1 MRNCRLEHAALIA
14 DRLAGL
20 KTYAATLYL
29 LLRYRK
35 LEPPHHGVSPRISCV
50 LLTANDDYVRH
61 YQVHIFPIG
70 RFQRRR
76 SNQIFGAPDA
86 NDPEA

>member
-29 LLRYRK
+29 LLRYPQARAS
-35 LEPPHHGVSPRISCV
+35 SPRGIATNI
-50 LLTANDDYVRH
+50 LRFANC
-61 YQVHIFPIG
+61 Q
-70 RFQRRR
+70 
-76 SNQIFGAPDA
+76 
-86 NDPEA
+86 